1 MVMND
6 KHSLSEL
13 NSSKKIYSLLGL
25 AQRGRNV
32 ASGEY
37 MTECSVKEGKA
48 ELVIVAAD
56 ASENTKKKFQ
66 NMCSFYHVPIAIL
79 GTKEELGHAI
89 GKEMRASIAVTDPG
103 LAGAMQKQI
112 DDSINN
118 GR

>member
-1 MVMND
+1 MGMND
-6 KHSLSEL
+6 QHSM
-13 NSSKKIYSLLGL
+13 NKIYSLLGL

-32 ASGEY
+32 ASGEF
-37 MTECSVKEGKA
+37 MTECGVKEGKA
-48 ELVIVAAD
+48 KFVIVASD

-66 NMCSFYHVPIAIL
+66 NMCEFYYVPIAIL

-89 GKEMRASIAVTDPG
+89 GKEMRASIAVTDSG
-103 LAGAMQKQI
+103 LAGAIQKQI